1 MNEQAAIQEFYK
13 DFDLIGF
20 SIVQDLVDELRQ
32 QGHTAS
38 GDLIRSVIATTQ
50 KTLDGVESSISNLSY
65 GKTVNDGVPASKVP
79 RYGAAYGNL
88 LFSLVKWIR
97 LKKLAFGADKAY
109 RFAANIIRKAQITG
123 FPTPG
128 AYKFSKNGRRTGWID
143 HTIATYQIQ
152 WENEVENIS
161 TDLVVN
167 YLNAKIDAI
176 VRQFS
181 NEMQ

>member
-1 MNEQAAIQEFYK
+1 MSENQAIQEFYK
-13 DFDLIGF
+13 DYDLIGF
-20 SIVQDLVDELRQ
+20 SIVQDLVQELEGQ
-32 QGHTAS
+32 NHKAS
-38 GDLIRSVIATTQ
+38 GNLIRSIIATTQ
-50 KTLDGVESSISNLSY
+50 QTLDGVESSISNLSY
-65 GKTVNDGVPASKVP
+65 GKTLNDGIPAGKIP
-79 RYGAAYGNL
+79 KYGAEYGNL

-109 RFAANIIRKAQITG
+109 RFAKNIINKAQTTG

-128 AYKFSKNGRRTGWID
+128 SYKFSRNGRRKGWID
-143 HTIATYQIQ
+143 YVVATYQIQ

-167 YLNAKIDAI
+167 CLNAKIDAI

-181 NEMQ
+181 NELG

>member
-1 MNEQAAIQEFYK
+1 MTEQQAIQEFYK
-13 DFDLIGF
+13 DFDLIGY
-20 SIVQDLVDELRQ
+20 SIAQDLIEELTA
-32 QGHTAS
+32 QGHRAS
-38 GDLIRSVIATTQ
+38 GDLIRSIIATTQ

-65 GKTVNDGVPASKVP
+65 GKTVNDGIPASKIP
-79 RYGAAYGNL
+79 RYGAEYGNL

-109 RFAANIIRKAQITG
+109 RFAKNIIRKAQTTG
-123 FPTPG
+123 IPTPG

-143 HTIATYQIQ
+143 YTVQRYQIQ

-167 YLNAKIDAI
+167 YLNAKIDSI

-181 NEMQ
+181 QEIQ